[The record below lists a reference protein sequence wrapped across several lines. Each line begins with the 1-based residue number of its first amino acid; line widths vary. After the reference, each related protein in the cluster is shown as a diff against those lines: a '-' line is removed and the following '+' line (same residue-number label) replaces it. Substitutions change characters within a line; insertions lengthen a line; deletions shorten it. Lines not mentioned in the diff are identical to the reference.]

1 VIHAEAVM
9 GKTIAVEVRIL
20 NGFLIVSS
28 RIHASRMDAVSQTR
42 DKEILV
48 KLDLARGLNIIGSS
62 E

>member
-1 VIHAEAVM
+1 MIHANVM
-9 GKTIAVEVRIL
+9 AGKPVGSNVRIL

-48 KLDLARGLNIIGSS
+48 MLGLRKRA
-62 E
+62 

>member
-1 VIHAEAVM
+1 MIHVETVM
-9 GKTIAVEVRIL
+9 GKTIAVEARIL

-48 KLDLARGLNIIGSS
+48 MFGLRKRA
-62 E
+62 